1 MVKKLIINMEC
12 DKDRMLKY
20 KNPTRIPAIV
30 GKDAPKPFKD
40 RFQLRYNT
48 GDKKIS
54 GIMGCFASHI
64 KVLNKIIKQ
73 NLKNVLVL
81 EDDSSD
87 ITKLPTGLKNY
98 PNAVYLGGWIV
109 KPKIKD
115 INKSVNKN
123 NFHRG
128 INKIDYNKFRIL
140 ETRAYFVPNKQEAKR
155 MLDIINS
162 SPKLKNLDIFFSNNE
177 VIKYFYFPAVSLQT
191 TGLTSTIDEKNVYG
205 RKSDPKKFY

>member
-1 MVKKLIINMEC
+1 MDC
-12 DKDRMLKY
+12 DKGRMSKY

-48 GDKKIS
+48 GDKKVA
-54 GIMGCFASHI
+54 GIIGCFASHI
-64 KVLNKIIKQ
+64 KVLNKIIKE

-81 EDDSSD
+81 EDDSSE
-87 ITKLPTGLKNY
+87 ITKLPTGLKDF

-109 KPKIKD
+109 QPKIKD

-123 NFHRG
+123 KFHKG

-155 MLDIINS
+155 MLDIIHS
-162 SPKLKNLDIFFSNNE
+162 APKLKNVDIFFSKNQM
-177 VIKYFYFPAVSLQT
+177 IKYFYYPALSLQT
-191 TGLTSTIDEKNVYG
+191 TKMTSTIDEKSGYG
-205 RKSDPKKFY
+205 RKNDPKQFY